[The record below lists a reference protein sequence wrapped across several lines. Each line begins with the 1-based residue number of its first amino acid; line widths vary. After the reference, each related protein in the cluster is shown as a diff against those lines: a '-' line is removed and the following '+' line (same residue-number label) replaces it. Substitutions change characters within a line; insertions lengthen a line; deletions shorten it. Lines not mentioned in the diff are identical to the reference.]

1 MYKKEGA
8 EFFPRGLTRLVS
20 GDKLSPISGLEVTNR
35 IAEGGEEM
43 MPLTM
48 AKAGETA
55 TIRKISGKDEVRQ
68 HLAELGF
75 VVDSAVMVVS
85 EIAGNLIVQVKDS
98 RIALDKTM
106 ANRIMI

>member
-1 MYKKEGA
+1 
-8 EFFPRGLTRLVS
+8 
-20 GDKLSPISGLEVTNR
+20 
-35 IAEGGEEM
+35 M

-48 AKAGETA
+48 ARPGETV
-55 TIRKISGKDEVRQ
+55 TIRKITGKDEVRQ

-75 VVDSAVMVVS
+75 VVESTVTVVTELS
-85 EIAGNLIVQVKDS
+85 GNLILQVKDS